1 MTNKQIKGETMNEK
15 NDKVKIQSAIKQ
27 LQDNANLP
35 WGCSISKEA
44 SEDSTAFRG
53 WKT

>member
-1 MTNKQIKGETMNEK
+1 MTNKQIKGENVINEK

-35 WGCSISKEA
+35 WEA